1 ERLETLIG
9 MSVSKEKSM
18 QILQNLGF
26 DVSFENGKIKAV
38 SPSWRGDIEGEHDLV
53 EEVVRMVGFDEIPA
67 VSLPHDQ
74 LPKPILTAEQHN
86 AVVVKHELALRGM
99 YETVTWSFADS
110 DIAQYFRQ
118 GKEAILLH
126 NPIVKELNEMRP
138 SILPNLLTAVKNNIA
153 RGYANL
159 ALFEVGPVFDG
170 RNPTEQHMS
179 ASGVRAGQTAKRDWS
194 GSARAYDVFDAK
206 ADALAVIAAANG
218 PYENPQITA
227 DAPSYYH
234 PGRSGTIRLGK
245 NVLAYFG
252 EIHPSILKALD
263 IKTRVMAF
271 EVNLN
276 NIPLP
281 HKTAGKARKKL
292 ELSAFQP
299 MDKDLAFVVDKDV
312 TAAAI
317 LAAAKNADRNHITDV
332 RIFDIFEGGNL
343 PEGKKSVAISLT
355 FQPIE
360 QTFTDKD
367 IENLMN
373 KVIVEVGK
381 KTGGELR

>member
-1 ERLETLIG
+1 
-9 MSVSKEKSM
+9 
-18 QILQNLGF
+18 
-26 DVSFENGKIKAV
+26 
-38 SPSWRGDIEGEHDLV
+38 
-53 EEVVRMVGFDEIPA
+53 
-67 VSLPHDQ
+67 
-74 LPKPILTAEQHN
+74 
-86 AVVVKHELALRGM
+86 
-99 YETVTWSFADS
+99 
-110 DIAQYFRQ
+110 
-118 GKEAILLH
+118 
-126 NPIVKELNEMRP
+126 MRP
-138 SILPNLLTAVKNNIA
+138 SILPNLLTAVKNNMA
-153 RGYANL
+153 RGYNNL

-179 ASGVRAGQTAKRDWS
+179 ATGIRAGQTAKKDWS

-206 ADALAVIAAANG
+206 ADALAAIAAANG
-218 PYENPQITA
+218 PIDNPQITT
-227 DAPSYYH
+227 DAPNYYH
-234 PGRSGTIRLGK
+234 PGRSGVIRLGK

-252 EIHPSILKALD
+252 EIHPSVLKALD
-263 IKTRVMAF
+263 IKTRVVAF

-281 HKTAGKARKKL
+281 RKAASKARKKL

-299 MDKDLAFVVDKDV
+299 MDKDLAFVVNKDV

-317 LAAAKNADRNHITDV
+317 LAAAKNADRNHITDA
-332 RIFDIFEGGNL
+332 RIFDIYEGNNL